1 MKRPSRSEIS
11 RVLSHALRHAPEDY
25 GLELD
30 PEGWAPVG
38 DVIHAL
44 RRMGREWEAVDG
56 TLLHEVV
63 DTAAKKRHQMRD
75 GRIRAVHGHSMSV
88 VPESETDEPPHV
100 LFHGTSRATVGAILA
115 GGILP
120 MQRQFV
126 HLAETEE
133 QARQVGLRKDTAP
146 VILSIDTGAAA
157 SEGITFR
164 RSASGVWLA
173 ASIPSSAVAAP
184 DDADKGAGK

>member
-1 MKRPSRSEIS
+1 MVVVNRPSRSEIS
-11 RVLSHALRHAPEDY
+11 RVLSHALRHAPEEY

-44 RRMGREWEAVDG
+44 RLVGPEWEAVDG

-63 DTAAKKRHQMRD
+63 DTAEKKRHQIRD
-75 GRIRAVHGHSMSV
+75 GRIRAVHGHSVSV
-88 VPESETDEPPHV
+88 VPDSKTDKPPQE
-100 LFHGTSRATVGAILA
+100 LFHGTSRASVGAILDA
-115 GGILP
+115 GILP

-126 HLAETEE
+126 HLAETAE

-146 VILSIDTGAAA
+146 VILGIDTGTAA
-157 SEGITFR
+157 SHGVTFH

-173 ASIPSSAVAAP
+173 AFIPPSALSVP
-184 DDADKGAGK
+184 VGTDG